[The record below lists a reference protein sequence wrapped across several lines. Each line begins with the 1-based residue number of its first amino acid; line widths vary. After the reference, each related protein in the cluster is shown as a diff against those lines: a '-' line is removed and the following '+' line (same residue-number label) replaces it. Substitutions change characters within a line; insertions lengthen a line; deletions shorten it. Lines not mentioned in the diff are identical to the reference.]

1 MSPQNQSASSGVKDE
16 LSALL
21 EDLVELVSSAT
32 GIDQGKLD
40 ELKQGLHERVE
51 KFGAD
56 AKDAAQDAA
65 SSIHHKAS
73 QTLEQVDS
81 YAHAKPWHLVLAAGL
96 VGFALGAL
104 VARK

>member
-1 MSPQNQSASSGVKDE
+1 MNAPDQPATSGARDE

-21 EDLVELVSSAT
+21 EDLVELASSAT
-32 GIDQGKLD
+32 GMDREKLA

-51 KFGAD
+51 QFGSDAKQT
-56 AKDAAQDAA
+56 AKDAASSFQARA
-65 SSIHHKAS
+65 SE
-73 QTLEQVDS
+73 TLEQVDS

-96 VGFALGAL
+96 IGFAVGAL

>member
-1 MSPQNQSASSGVKDE
+1 MSPQGQSAPSGVKDE

-21 EDLVELVSSAT
+21 EDLVELASSAT
-32 GIDQGKLD
+32 GIDHEKLD
-40 ELKQGLHERVE
+40 EIKQGLQDRVG

-56 AKDAAQDAA
+56 ARDAAQDAA
-65 SSIHHKAS
+65 STIQHKAS
-73 QTLEQVDS
+73 QTMEQVDS

>member
-1 MSPQNQSASSGVKDE
+1 MSPQGQPSSGVKDE

-21 EDLVELVSSAT
+21 EDLVELASSAT
-32 GIDQGKLD
+32 GMDREKLD
-40 ELKQGLHERVE
+40 ELKQGLHDRVE
-51 KFGAD
+51 QLGAD
-56 AKDAAQDAA
+56 AKNAAQDAA

-81 YAHAKPWHLVLAAGL
+81 YAHAKPWHLVIAAGL
-96 VGFALGAL
+96 AGFALGAL

>member
-1 MSPQNQSASSGVKDE
+1 MSPQPQSTPSGLKDE

-21 EDLVELVSSAT
+21 EDLAELASSAT
-32 GIDQGKLD
+32 GIDPEKL
-40 ELKQGLHERVE
+40 EEMKQGLHERVE

-56 AKDAAQDAA
+56 ARSAAQDAA
-65 SSIHHKAS
+65 SSIREKTS
-73 QTLEQVDS
+73 ETLEQVDS

-96 VGFALGAL
+96 VGFVVGAL